1 MRFEKFSFGS
11 IRIDGTEVLARD
23 LLGAAGDQ
31 ASSWGP
37 TVRLFSFLW
46 FIMFSKLQQKRCR
59 GQFQPVRVG
68 LPGRRL
74 QTVLALTALTL
85 ATLGPSDSRFD
96 ATFSPALRV
105 LK

>member
-37 TVRLFSFLW
+37 TVRLCSLLW
-46 FIMFSKLQQKRCR
+46 FIMFLKL
-59 GQFQPVRVG
+59 
-68 LPGRRL
+68 
-74 QTVLALTALTL
+74 
-85 ATLGPSDSRFD
+85 
-96 ATFSPALRV
+96 
-105 LK
+105 